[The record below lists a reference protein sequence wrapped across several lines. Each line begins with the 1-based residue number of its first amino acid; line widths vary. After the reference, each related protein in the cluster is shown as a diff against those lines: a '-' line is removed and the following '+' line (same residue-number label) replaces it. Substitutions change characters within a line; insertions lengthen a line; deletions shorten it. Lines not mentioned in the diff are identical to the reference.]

1 VRAASGRG
9 KSRETGRRHDKG
21 RHKRVP
27 DGAGPPR
34 EKPDIG
40 FRV

>member
-1 VRAASGRG
+1 
-9 KSRETGRRHDKG
+9 
-21 RHKRVP
+21 VP

-40 FRV
+40 FRVSGVPTWEDGSQR